1 MGLATPVASFHC
13 LCDTCFS
20 TCVNTSH
27 PYTCAFS
34 HVRDSCTLP
43 ANSQRCHWVLPS
55 SSAHSHWKSSFV
67 PACPYL
73 PLTSLITMN
82 TIVVAFECP
91 VWAHHGPCLAAC
103 CSHKKNSFHLVP
115 FELCSL
121 RSHFPVR
128 TRYHKNSV
136 CGPGI
141 QNMLLQALGLGFQ
154 LLGRSTSS
162 ANVNTLLPL
171 SQNKGSNSVWVPVS
185 SSADWCWSQSCSSCA
200 APTVLLLAQRLQLPL
215 PPQNVGVFYTIQPV
229 KVT

>member
-1 MGLATPVASFHC
+1 
-13 LCDTCFS
+13 
-20 TCVNTSH
+20 
-27 PYTCAFS
+27 
-34 HVRDSCTLP
+34 
-43 ANSQRCHWVLPS
+43 
-55 SSAHSHWKSSFV
+55 
-67 PACPYL
+67 
-73 PLTSLITMN
+73 MN
-82 TIVVAFECP
+82 TIVVVFECP

-171 SQNKGSNSVWVPVS
+171 SQNKGSNSVCVAVS
-185 SSADWCWSQSCSSCA
+185 SSADWCWSRAALHAQPQLFCCLPSACSCLCLHKMWGFFILYNLSK
-200 APTVLLLAQRLQLPL
+200 LLKMFGPILP
-215 PPQNVGVFYTIQPV
+215 
-229 KVT
+229 